1 MTRRWLILA
10 AIVSASVAHA
20 ADDALPEA
28 ATVLDRYVE
37 VTGGKEA
44 YAKHKSEIE
53 SGTLEYPA
61 QGIKAKVTR
70 YASEPDSYVA
80 SVEITGIGKL
90 DTGVT
95 DGIAW
100 DNSVVLGA
108 RIKSGDEKALAIR
121 EATFNAVVYW
131 RKLFP
136 KVETT
141 GTETVNGDV
150 CYKVLLTPTDG
161 RPETRYYSRESGLLI
176 KATTVA
182 ATQMGEIPVELL
194 YSGYKEFD
202 GVRTPTVV
210 TQKAANQEF
219 TVTIENVRVNEE
231 IPASKFA
238 FPPEVRV
245 ILGKTSK

>member
-1 MTRRWLILA
+1 
-10 AIVSASVAHA
+10 
-20 ADDALPEA
+20 
-28 ATVLDRYVE
+28 VE